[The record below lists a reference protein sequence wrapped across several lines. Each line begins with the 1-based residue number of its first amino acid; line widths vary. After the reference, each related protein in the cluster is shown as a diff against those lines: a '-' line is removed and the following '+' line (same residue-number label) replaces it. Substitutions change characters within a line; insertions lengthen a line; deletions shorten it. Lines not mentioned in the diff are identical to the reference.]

1 MCRFLSNPG
10 KTHVEVVK
18 WIFRYLRGT
27 SKLSLCYG
35 GGKPILEGYTNAD
48 MAGDLNNKRSIS
60 GYVFTFSGRAISWQ
74 PKLQKCVALST
85 TEAEYIAAVEAST
98 EMLWLKRFLQ
108 KLGLKEGEY
117 VIFCDSQ
124 SAMDLSKDSMYH
136 AHTKHIDIRYH
147 WLRDVIEEKRLNL
160 KKVHIDKN
168 DVDMLTKVVIESKV
182 ELCSKL
188 VRMRFK

>member
-1 MCRFLSNPG
+1 M
-10 KTHVEVVK
+10 K
-18 WIFRYLRGT
+18 
-27 SKLSLCYG
+27 
-35 GGKPILEGYTNAD
+35 
-48 MAGDLNNKRSIS
+48 
-60 GYVFTFSGRAISWQ
+60 Q
-74 PKLQKCVALST
+74 
-85 TEAEYIAAVEAST
+85 
-98 EMLWLKRFLQ
+98 
-108 KLGLKEGEY
+108 GEN

-136 AHTKHIDIRYH
+136 ARTKHIDIRYH

-168 DVDMLTKVVIESKV
+168 DADMLIKVVIESKV